1 VSDAAARFSSI
12 HTPLR
17 RLWLNGNRMDTFPEE
32 LCVLF
37 PNAVWITLAN
47 NLLRTLPARFCLM
60 SKLQVYAG
68 FGRGC

>member
-1 VSDAAARFSSI
+1 MLYDN
-12 HTPLR
+12 H
-17 RLWLNGNRMDTFPEE
+17 MDTFPEE

-37 PNAVWITLAN
+37 ANTKGLVLEN

-60 SKLQVYAG
+60 NKLQWYAV